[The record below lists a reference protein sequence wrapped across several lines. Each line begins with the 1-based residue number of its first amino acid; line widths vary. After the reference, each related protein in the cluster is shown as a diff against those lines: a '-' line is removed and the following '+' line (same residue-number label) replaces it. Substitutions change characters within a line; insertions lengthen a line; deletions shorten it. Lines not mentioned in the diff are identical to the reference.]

1 MEGSASDGSF
11 CQRHVC
17 KRAPFVPL
25 VGVVLPDTLSLHCCW
40 YCFLLLSA
48 AGMNGLGMIG
58 VCGFD
63 CGDEEAQ

>member
-25 VGVVLPDTLSLHCCW
+25 VGVVLPDNLSLHCCW
-40 YCFLLLSA
+40 YFFFLLWR
-48 AGMNGLGMIG
+48 AGMAWGARCLR
-58 VCGFD
+58 V
-63 CGDEEAQ
+63 